1 MNEIKSYGE
10 GQADDEVKKLIEK
23 YCDYVLSIFDKKD
36 FYIDII
42 EFIQQ
47 AKKMDNLE

>member
-1 MNEIKSYGE
+1 MNELKSYGE
-10 GQADDEVKKLIEK
+10 EQADDEVKKLIEK
-23 YCDYVLSIFDKKD
+23 YCDYILCIFDKKD

-47 AKKMDNLE
+47 VKNMDD